1 MREIG
6 FSPDDEPKH
15 ESQRR
20 QPDDRR
26 HEHRSDTIGYAL
38 HGSLAA
44 LRLLYHAYDPRE
56 QRVGAGPGRP
66 QHERASAVD
75 RSDNRP
81 VAGLLIDG
89 QRLAGNH
96 ALVDE
101 RFAAF
106 DRAVDRNP
114 LPGTHRH
121 EIPCA
126 QCRYRNVPLDAAGQ
140 QAGGRRLQ
148 SHQLLDSRRGA
159 SLGPLLEQLAQQDES
174 YDHAGG
180 LVIDMRFQP
189 PLGPEPGID
198 RIEQTEQKGDRRAER
213 DQRIHVGLSVTRLLP
228 PAYEKHAPE
237 HAQHRQRQRQHDPV
251 AVGHVHERHGD
262 QHERQRE
269 SPCSD
274 RIATQPAIAR
284 TLGLLALLLAVALV
298 DDQVVAGRPNGIAD
312 LNGRDRPGV
321 ERDRQRVRSE
331 IDGSLADSLQ
341 MPDRLLDMVRAG
353 RAAHFEHRKLFSFDV
368 PCHDT
373 FFRTTPKDK
382 NNTQRRLASSLNIV
396 RLTVLRKL
404 SARKRQS
411 TAVWPLRRQA
421 AANSDLS
428 DSIVSRTLV
437 IFFDI

>member
-1 MREIG
+1 M
-6 FSPDDEPKH
+6 
-15 ESQRR
+15 
-20 QPDDRR
+20 
-26 HEHRSDTIGYAL
+26 
-38 HGSLAA
+38 
-44 LRLLYHAYDPRE
+44 LRP
-56 QRVGAGPGRP
+56 
-66 QHERASAVD
+66 
-75 RSDNRP
+75 
-81 VAGLLIDG
+81 
-89 QRLAGNH
+89 
-96 ALVDE
+96 
-101 RFAAF
+101 
-106 DRAVDRNP
+106 
-114 LPGTHRH
+114 
-121 EIPCA
+121 
-126 QCRYRNVPLDAAGQ
+126 YRD
-140 QAGGRRLQ
+140 
-148 SHQLLDSRRGA
+148 
-159 SLGPLLEQLAQQDES
+159 
-174 YDHAGG
+174 
-180 LVIDMRFQP
+180 
-189 PLGPEPGID
+189 
-198 RIEQTEQKGDRRAER
+198 
-213 DQRIHVGLSVTRLLP
+213 
-228 PAYEKHAPE
+228 
-237 HAQHRQRQRQHDPV
+237 
-251 AVGHVHERHGD
+251 
-262 QHERQRE
+262 
-269 SPCSD
+269 
-274 RIATQPAIAR
+274 AR

-353 RAAHFEHRKLFSFDV
+353 RATHFEHRKLFSFDV